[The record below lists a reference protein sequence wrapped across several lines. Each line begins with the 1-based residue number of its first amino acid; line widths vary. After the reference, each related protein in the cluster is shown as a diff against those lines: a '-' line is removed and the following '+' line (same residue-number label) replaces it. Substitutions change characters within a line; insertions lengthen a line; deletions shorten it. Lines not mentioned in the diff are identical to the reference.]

1 MKKLF
6 YIFAFLIATNSIIP
20 HPAIE
25 QSLLSYLKN
34 VVSQEIS
41 PFKDSPLIS
50 SAVFATGA
58 LWTTCILYYGIN
70 YWREYKGEAPI
81 KSPVALISPAI
92 IIGYIA
98 MRLWHQA
105 LFPASGPIRLY
116 RDTEIFFKKAL
127 SQTLLLL
134 KSSGLKDK
142 IDTAMIFMEKFNIEN
157 RLEKIIQTAENIQ
170 NKHFFLSLSPV

>member
-20 HPAIE
+20 NPAME
-25 QSLLSYLKN
+25 PSLLSYLKN
-34 VVSQEIS
+34 VASQEIG
-41 PFKDSPLIS
+41 PFRDSPIIS

-70 YWREYKGEAPI
+70 YWKEHKGETQI
-81 KSPVALISPAI
+81 KSPVAFISPAI

-105 LFPASGPIRLY
+105 FFPTSGPIKLY
-116 RDTEIFFKKAL
+116 YDTEILFARILNQGL
-127 SQTLLLL
+127 SFL
-134 KSSGLKDK
+134 KSSGV
-142 IDTAMIFMEKFNIEN
+142 EN
-157 RLEKIIQTAENIQ
+157 RLEKIIQTAKNIESEN
-170 NKHFFLSLSPV
+170 FFLCLSPI